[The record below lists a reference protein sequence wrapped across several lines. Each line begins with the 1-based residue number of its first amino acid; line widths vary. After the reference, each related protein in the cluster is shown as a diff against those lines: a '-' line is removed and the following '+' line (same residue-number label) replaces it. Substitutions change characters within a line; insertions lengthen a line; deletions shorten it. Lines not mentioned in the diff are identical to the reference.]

1 MEYHQEGT
9 CDALLLSQLMVDVMR
24 RECSERDNQPIEN
37 VVEEARVADDYH
49 TDCFG

>member
-1 MEYHQEGT
+1 M
-9 CDALLLSQLMVDVMR
+9 ADVMR

>member
-9 CDALLLSQLMVDVMR
+9 CDALLLSKLMIDVMR
-24 RECSERDNQPIEN
+24 RECKWHDNQPIEN
-37 VVEEARVADDYH
+37 VVAEARVADDYH